1 MSRKR
6 KRGEIHLSLRLYW
19 GQDDDLIGWM
29 EQFDGQPYGVKT
41 QAVKEALRRNLGTDG
56 GQATAAPSALDPSI
70 ACDELRRVELSGQS
84 LAEVRRVV
92 EAAMTSTLARFACTL
107 QGEGQMIGAAVAV
120 PGEDDEAEG
129 LLDALGDSLVLE
141 EGP

>member
-1 MSRKR
+1 VSRKR
-6 KRGEIHLSLRLYW
+6 KRGEVHLSLRLYW
-19 GQDDDLIGWM
+19 GQDDDLIGWL

-41 QAVKEALRRNLGTDG
+41 QAVKEALRRNLSTDG
-56 GQATAAPSALDPSI
+56 GQAMASQPSLD
-70 ACDELRRVELSGQS
+70 

-92 EAAMTSTLARFACTL
+92 EAAIASALARF
-107 QGEGQMIGAAVAV
+107 EGQMPGAVATA
-120 PGEDDEAEG
+120 PGEDDEAED

>member
-41 QAVKEALRRNLGTDG
+41 QAVKDALRRNLGTDG
-56 GQATAAPSALDPSI
+56 GQVMATQPALDPSI

-92 EAAMTSTLARFACTL
+92 EAAMTSALARF
-107 QGEGQMIGAAVAV
+107 EGQVIGAAVAA
-120 PGEDDEAEG
+120 PGDDDEAED

-141 EGP
+141 EQP

>member
-6 KRGEIHLSLRLYW
+6 KRGEVHLSLRLYW
-19 GQDDDLIGWM
+19 GQDDDLIGWL

-41 QAVKEALRRNLGTDG
+41 QAVKEALRRSLNTDG
-56 GQATAAPSALDPSI
+56 GQATGGQPSLD
-70 ACDELRRVELSGQS
+70 

-92 EAAMTSTLARFACTL
+92 EAAIASALARF
-107 QGEGQMIGAAVAV
+107 EGQMSGAAATA
-120 PGEDDEAEG
+120 PGEDDEAED

-141 EGP
+141 EGS

>member
-92 EAAMTSTLARFACTL
+92 EAAMTSALARF
-107 QGEGQMIGAAVAV
+107 EGQVIGAAVAA
-120 PGEDDEAEG
+120 PGDDDEAED

-141 EGP
+141 EQP

>member
-1 MSRKR
+1 M
-6 KRGEIHLSLRLYW
+6 
-19 GQDDDLIGWM
+19 IGWL

-41 QAVKEALRRNLGTDG
+41 QAVKDALRRNLGTDG
-56 GQATAAPSALDPSI
+56 GQVMATQPALDPSI

-92 EAAMTSTLARFACTL
+92 EAAMTSALARF
-107 QGEGQMIGAAVAV
+107 EGQVIGAAVAA
-120 PGEDDEAEG
+120 PGDDDEAED

-141 EGP
+141 EQP

>member
-19 GQDDDLIGWM
+19 GQDDDLISWL

-41 QAVKEALRRNLGTDG
+41 QAVKEALRRNLGAG
-56 GQATAAPSALDPSI
+56 GKQETAAQSAVDPSI
-70 ACDELRRVELSGQS
+70 ELSGQS

-92 EAAMTSTLARFACTL
+92 EAAVTSALARF
-107 QGEGQMIGAAVAV
+107 EGQVHGVAAGVA
-120 PGEDDEAEG
+120 GEDDEAED
-129 LLDALGDSLVLE
+129 LLDALGDSLVL
-141 EGP
+141 GDRP